1 MVDDVPEVV
10 RALKAEGVEF
20 EHYDM
25 AAMTRDGDVH
35 FGNGMK
41 TAWFKDPSGNIL
53 SLVSGWR

>member
-25 AAMTRDGDVH
+25 AGMARDGDVH

-41 TAWFKDPSGNIL
+41 TA
-53 SLVSGWR
+53 